1 MKEKV
6 ILLVNEGKSYEE
18 IEAELRKDSEYTEE
32 EIEAGLLLAKVQIE
46 QKERDLAYKLFNVY

>member
-6 ILLVNEGKSYEE
+6 ILLVSEGKSYEE

>member
-6 ILLVNEGKSYEE
+6 ILLVNDGKSYEE